1 LANVAWASRSDP
13 LTMPWKVL
21 IAHAPGEE
29 HWAETLAEPIRE
41 AGYEVLHSGIVLVGD
56 SLVEGA
62 AKALSLGGPV
72 VLCATIKA
80 VGTRWA
86 RRLVNAARLH
96 SGTRTFVVQMDEE
109 ANVDLISPDEKSV
122 AYWRN
127 PAQAV
132 QDLLAALRN
141 SYPPAPIP
149 PWLNPGVETETRY
162 RDLMLKACN
171 RIDLVS
177 LPETGP
183 DVYQAPEL
191 RQLYVPLRMKV
202 KRLADQFS
210 IGERLSEVRRLVV
223 VGETGAGKSTL
234 VRWLAT
240 AYLLR
245 LRSVLDMRGLP
256 DAGALPSED
265 LLPIVI
271 SCRDLDAASAA
282 GSLEEILRHTLRT
295 AELSKEEIGSLL
307 VRLWDRLQSG
317 RVLLLFDGLDALT
330 DLQVRVRFCR
340 QLEKIALA
348 YEQTPI
354 VVTSRPAGY
363 QEMGFRLGGFEHA
376 EIAELSRK
384 DKDLFAHL
392 WFTLTEPQP
401 DRRELKR
408 EELVRE
414 IHGTHRIERL
424 TGSPL
429 LLTAMA
435 LVKHKLGKLPQR
447 RADLY
452 GEAVN
457 LLLDHRAGAGA
468 SIDLQEAL
476 PQLEYLAYAMC
487 DKGLQQVTES
497 EAIALFESLRHEH
510 PRVAGLDAQS
520 PIEPIELLRLLA
532 GDTGI
537 LRRVGARRDVERQ
550 ELERTTPVFE
560 LPHPTFQ
567 DYLAARALV
576 DGCFPGASP
585 EQSLAE
591 RVGPLAGRTVLLPSG
606 EVAVSE
612 HWRET
617 LRLCAACCGE
627 AIEEVLLAI
636 LRPLPGEDA
645 STTARSRVI
654 LASLCLADEPG
665 VSDQPGVSETT
676 SREILSGLAR
686 QVSNRDPLARTSL
699 DAAVLELAETR
710 WASRLKL
717 ALTQEFQRRDP
728 AGRWSIG
735 FIFSKLAGLQLIQ
748 RADPSQRGF
757 AIFSDG
763 RQEGIA
769 QALDVVG
776 SAYGEDI
783 AATRELVGRL
793 VGMLEGTP
801 PEAHA
806 AAWALLSLLES
817 AKEAWVP
824 SAAEIDLVLALVER
838 PDLDAGAAWGLI
850 KILGHR
856 KVMKA
861 VVPLISKL
869 QDPNPEIR
877 RVAEDALRRIVPVD
891 SAKDLLNQLIH

>member
-1 LANVAWASRSDP
+1 
-13 LTMPWKVL
+13 MPSTTSWKVL

-29 HWAETLAEPIRE
+29 HWAEILAEPIRQ
-41 AGYEVLHSGIVLVGD
+41 AGYEVCHAGTVLVGD
-56 SLVEGA
+56 SLVEEA
-62 AKALSLGGPV
+62 AKTLSRGGPV

-96 SGTRTFVVQMDEE
+96 AGSRTFVVQMEQE
-109 ANVDLISPDEKSV
+109 ADVELIALDEKPV
-122 AYWRN
+122 AYWRQ
-127 PAQAV
+127 PEQAI
-132 QDLLAALRN
+132 QDLLVALRI

-149 PWLNPGVETETRY
+149 PWPNPGVETETRY
-162 RDLMLKACN
+162 RDLMLKSCN
-171 RIDLVS
+171 LIDLAS
-177 LPETGP
+177 LPET
-183 DVYQAPEL
+183 DHDFSQAPEL
-191 RQLYVPLRMKV
+191 RQLYVPLRIKV
-202 KRLADQFS
+202 RKPADQFA

-223 VGETGAGKSTL
+223 VGEPGAGKSTL

-240 AYLLR
+240 AYLLHM
-245 LRSVLDMRGLP
+245 RSILDMRGLP
-256 DAGALPSED
+256 DADTLPSED
-265 LLPIVI
+265 LLPVVI
-271 SCRDLDAASAA
+271 SCRDLDPASAA
-282 GSLEEILRHTLRT
+282 GPLEEILRHTLRT

-307 VRLWDRLQSG
+307 VQLWERLQSG

-340 QLEKIALA
+340 QLEKIAMA

-363 QEMGFRLGGFEHA
+363 REMGFRLNGFEHA
-376 EIAELSRK
+376 ELAELSRK

-392 WFTLTEPQP
+392 WFTLTEPRL
-401 DRRELKR
+401 DRRELERK
-408 EELVRE
+408 ELIRE
-414 IHGTHRIERL
+414 IHGTNRIERL
-424 TGSPL
+424 TGNPM

-435 LVKHKLGKLPQR
+435 LVKHKVGKLPQR

-452 GEAVN
+452 GEAVH
-457 LLLDHRAGAGA
+457 LLLNWRPGVGEP
-468 SIDLQEAL
+468 IEPREAL

-487 DKGLQQVTES
+487 DQGLQQITES
-497 EAIALFESLRHEH
+497 EALALLESLRHER
-510 PRVAGLDAQS
+510 PQAGLEAHS
-520 PIEPIELLRLLA
+520 PIELLRLLE
-532 GDTGI
+532 GHTGI
-537 LRRVGARRDVERQ
+537 LRRVGERRDLGMTV
-550 ELERTTPVFE
+550 PVFE
-560 LPHPTFQ
+560 FPHPTFQ
-567 DYLAARALV
+567 EYLAARALV
-576 DGCFPGASP
+576 DGCFPGGSP

-645 STTARSRVI
+645 GTTARSRVI
-654 LASLCLADEPG
+654 LASLCLADEP
-665 VSDQPGVSETT
+665 DVSEET
-676 SREILSGLAR
+676 SREILSGLVR
-686 QVSNRDPLARTSL
+686 QVSNQERDPQARTSL
-699 DAAVLELAETR
+699 DAAVLELAETH

-717 ALTQEFQRRDP
+717 ALTREFERRETAD
-728 AGRWSIG
+728 RWSIG
-735 FIFSKLAGLQLIQ
+735 FIVSKLAGLQLI
-748 RADPSQRGF
+748 RKADPSQRGF
-757 AIFSDG
+757 AIFSDW

-769 QALDVVG
+769 RALDVVG
-776 SAYGEDI
+776 SAYGEDM
-783 AATRELVGRL
+783 AARPELVARL

-817 AKEAWVP
+817 AEEAWRP
-824 SAAEIDLVLALVER
+824 SAAEIDLVIALVEK

-861 VVPLISKL
+861 VVPLISRL

-877 RVAEDALRRIVPVD
+877 RTAEEALRRIMPVD
-891 SAKDLLNQLIH
+891 SAKDLLSQLIH